1 MGSSMLSLTERINLR
16 TTSETKSLLARAAS
30 ARGLSLSGF
39 LLEVA
44 EREAEYVV
52 KEQEQIVLSRSDWE
66 KFAEILDDDAPPNE
80 KLQAAMAKYKAN
92 Q

>member
-1 MGSSMLSLTERINLR
+1 MLALTERINLR

-52 KEQEQIVLSRSDWE
+52 REQEQIILSQNDWD
-66 KFAEILDDDAPPNE
+66 KFAEILDDDTPPNE
-80 KLQAAMAKYKAN
+80 TLQAAMRKYKASH
-92 Q
+92 